1 MPFIETVA
9 MPDGTPMPRLGMG
22 TWYLGERASARER
35 EIAALRAGIDA
46 GVTLID
52 TAEMYGNGAA
62 EELVGEAIRGYDRER
77 LGTDYLDL
85 YLLHWRGAIPLA
97 ETVAC
102 MEQLVED
109 GLIRHRGVS
118 NFDTDDLEELF
129 SVPGGDRCAV
139 NQDLYHLGSRG
150 VEYDVLPWMRA
161 EHMPLMAYCPLA
173 QAGDL
178 RRGLLSDPGVV
189 EVARPRRDA
198 DAGAARV
205 RAARPARGGHPA
217 QRGCGPRA
225 RERPRPRH
233 RAYGRRPLAAF
244 ALVPRSRAPR
254 AARYRVGAPGDMAP
268 PSHVAYMDELWR
280 FCCLGRGNTFYQCFR
295 FCRTPEMHRG
305 CTRLLIGWRSAT
317 GFHLPSPVAVFSRQR
332 LRALPAVLS
341 GSISRSKGGRH
352 GRSYR

>member
-22 TWYLGERASARER
+22 TWYLGERASTRER
-35 EIAALRAGIDA
+35 EIAALRAGLDA

-77 LGTDYLDL
+77 LFLVSKVYPHNAGDPEIFESVEASLGRLGTSYLDL
-85 YLLHWRGAIPLA
+85 YLLHWRGAVPLA

-102 MEQLVED
+102 MERLVED
-109 GLIRHRGVS
+109 GLIRHWGVS
-118 NFDTDDLEELF
+118 NFDADDLEELF
-129 SVPGGDRCAV
+129 SVPDGDRCAV

-189 EVARPRRDA
+189 EVARAHGATPMQVLLAFVLRDPLVVAIPRSGDA
-198 DAGAARV
+198 EHV
-205 RAARPARGGHPA
+205 LENI
-217 QRGCGPRA
+217 RA
-225 RERPRPRH
+225 RDIELTADDLALLSRSFPAPRH
-233 RAYGRRPLAAF
+233 PVPLDI
-244 ALVPRSRAPR
+244 V
-254 AARYRVGAPGDMAP
+254 
-268 PSHVAYMDELWR
+268 
-280 FCCLGRGNTFYQCFR
+280 
-295 FCRTPEMHRG
+295 
-305 CTRLLIGWRSAT
+305 
-317 GFHLPSPVAVFSRQR
+317 
-332 LRALPAVLS
+332 
-341 GSISRSKGGRH
+341 
-352 GRSYR
+352 

>member
-52 TAEMYGNGAA
+52 AAEMYGNGAA

-77 LGTDYLDL
+77 LGTGYLDL

-109 GLIRHRGVS
+109 GLIRHWGVS
-118 NFDTDDLEELF
+118 NFDADDLEELF

-189 EVARPRRDA
+189 EVARAHDATPMQVLLAFVLRDPLVVAIPRSGDA
-198 DAGAARV
+198 DHVLENV
-205 RAARPARGGHPA
+205 RARDIELTADDLSLLSRSFPAPGHPV
-217 QRGCGPRA
+217 
-225 RERPRPRH
+225 
-233 RAYGRRPLAAF
+233 PLDI
-244 ALVPRSRAPR
+244 V
-254 AARYRVGAPGDMAP
+254 
-268 PSHVAYMDELWR
+268 
-280 FCCLGRGNTFYQCFR
+280 
-295 FCRTPEMHRG
+295 
-305 CTRLLIGWRSAT
+305 
-317 GFHLPSPVAVFSRQR
+317 
-332 LRALPAVLS
+332 
-341 GSISRSKGGRH
+341 
-352 GRSYR
+352 